1 VKRREFITLVG
12 GATMWRRSARAQQA
26 ATPVIG
32 YLSSASPRL
41 DVVRLSAFRQGLA
54 ETGYVEG
61 RNLEGD
67 YRSAENQ
74 FDLLAVL
81 AAELVRRSV
90 SLIAAMG
97 GLAPALAAK
106 KATTT
111 IPIVFTI
118 TGDPIRQGLVDSLN
132 HPGGNI
138 TGVSNLA
145 GVVVSKQLEVLCETV
160 PKAALIGLLVN
171 PANPNA
177 DFYTKDVDTAASV
190 IGQKLLVVKAASE
203 KDIPTAFATL
213 AEQRVDAILVPS
225 DTLFNS
231 VPEELVKLAA
241 RHALPA
247 IYAYSE
253 FAKAGGLMSYGVSF
267 GGPFR
272 QAGAYAGRI
281 LKGERPAN
289 LPVIQATKV
298 ELIVNLKA
306 ARALGVTVPLPLLGR
321 ADEVIE

>member
-1 VKRREFITLVG
+1 MKRREFITLVG
-12 GATMWRRSARAQQA
+12 GATTWRRSARAQQA

-41 DVVRLSAFRQGLA
+41 DAVRLSAFRQGLA

-61 RNLEGD
+61 RNVEGD
-67 YRSAENQ
+67 YRSAENH

-81 AAELVRRSV
+81 AAELVRRPV

-118 TGDPIRQGLVDSLN
+118 TGDPIRQGLVESMN
-132 HPGGNI
+132 RPGGNV

-177 DFYTKDVDTAASV
+177 DFYTKDVEAAASV
-190 IGQKLLVVKAASE
+190 IGQKLFVVKAASE

-231 VPEELVKLAA
+231 VPEELVRLAA

-306 ARALGVTVPLPLLGR
+306 AKALGVTVPLPLLGR